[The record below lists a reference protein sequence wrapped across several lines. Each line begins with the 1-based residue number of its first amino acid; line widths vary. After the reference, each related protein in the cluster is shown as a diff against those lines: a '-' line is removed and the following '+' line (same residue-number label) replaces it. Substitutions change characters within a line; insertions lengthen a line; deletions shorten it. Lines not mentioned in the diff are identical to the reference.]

1 MKIVLHEFISPTVT
15 SFVSESID
23 SHDSEGRVNGKKLYL
38 KGIMIQGGIRNQNQR
53 IYPVREIDRAV
64 RTLQDQL
71 KNGYSVLGELN
82 HPQDLNI
89 NLERVSHSI
98 EEAWMQGND
107 GHGKLEILPTPLGD
121 IAKTLINCQ
130 KKFGVSSRGSG
141 NVTEDGSGEVSD
153 FEIITVDLVS
163 QPSAPGSYPVP
174 IYEHLMNTKGGL
186 RSLMI
191 ANEVKGDVNAQ
202 RYLKS
207 SLINIIAGL
216 K

>member
-1 MKIVLHEFISPTVT
+1 MKQILHEYISPSMT
-15 SFVSESID
+15 SFVTESKDDFD
-23 SHDSEGRVNGKKLYL
+23 SDGNLSGKKLYL
-38 KGIMIQGGIRNQNQR
+38 KGIMIQGDIRNQNQR
-53 IYPVREIDRAV
+53 VYPVREIDRAI

-98 EEAWMQGND
+98 EEAWMQGSD
-107 GHGKLEILPTPLGD
+107 GYGKMEILPTPLGD
-121 IAKTLINCQ
+121 IAKTLINCK

-141 NVTEDGSGEVSD
+141 NVKEDGSGEVSD

-174 IYEHLMNTKGGL
+174 IYEHLMNTKGGY
-186 RSLMI
+186 RSLLI
-191 ANEVKGDVNAQ
+191 ANEVRGDAKAQ
-202 RYLKS
+202 KYLKE
-207 SLINIIAGL
+207 SLLNIISGL